1 MESQFVRGRAFCFVV
16 VTLAACLSPSVV
28 RAADGGPEQG
38 RWYKGNLHTHSL
50 WSDGDDFP
58 ERIAA
63 WYRERGYNFL
73 AITDHNT
80 LQQTARWVKYADLY
94 KKGAGPATDAY
105 LKDFAGRARTRG
117 DRTAGKQEV
126 RLTPFNE
133 YRPWFERAGEFL
145 LLPAEEISDK
155 FEKKPIHVNGT
166 NIVEQIKPQG
176 GKSVV
181 EVIRNDLRMV
191 REQGVRLGRPVLPHL
206 NHPNFQWG
214 VTAEEM
220 AAVVEERFFEVY
232 NGHPDVHNLGDATRP
247 GVERMWD
254 IANAVRI
261 ATFKS
266 APMLALATDDSHHY
280 HVEGPSRAAPGR
292 GWIQVRAAA
301 LTPEALIGAM
311 ERGDFY
317 ASSGVTLADVRYDG
331 RAATLTV
338 EAEASE
344 PGETFTTRF
353 VGTVAGADVE
363 TPRPEDVGVVFA
375 TVEGPR
381 ATYKLTGRELYVRA
395 VVTSSLAPAS
405 PSVKDQKRQAWTQP
419 VGWEGRVTGGSRGQ
433 VGGGER

>member
-1 MESQFVRGRAFCFVV
+1 
-16 VTLAACLSPSVV
+16 
-28 RAADGGPEQG
+28 
-38 RWYKGNLHTHSL
+38 LHTHSL
-50 WSDGDDFP
+50 WSDGDEFP
-58 ERIAA
+58 ERIAT

-80 LQQTARWVKYADLY
+80 LQQGERWVKFADLY

-105 LKDFAGRARTRG
+105 LKEYAGRAKTRG

-126 RLTPFNE
+126 RLTPFAE
-133 YRPWFERAGEFL
+133 YRPELERPGEFL

-155 FEKKPIHVNGT
+155 FEKRAIHVNGT
-166 NIVEQIKPQG
+166 NIVEQLKPRG

-181 EVIRNDLRMV
+181 EVIRNDLRAV
-191 REQGVRLGRPVLPHL
+191 REQGERLGRPVLPHL

-220 AAVVEERFFEVY
+220 AQVVEERFFEVY

-254 IANAVRI
+254 IANAIRI
-261 ATFKS
+261 ATLKS
-266 APMLALATDDSHHY
+266 PPMLALATDDSHHY
-280 HVEGPSRAAPGR
+280 HVQGASRAAPGR
-292 GWIQVRAAA
+292 GWVQVRAEA
-301 LTPEALIGAM
+301 LTPAALIGAM
-311 ERGDFY
+311 DRGDFY

-331 RAATLTV
+331 RGRTLSV
-338 EAEASE
+338 EAEPSE

-353 VGTVAGADVE
+353 VGTLAGVVG
-363 TPRPEDVGVVFA
+363 TPPPPEAVGVVLA

-381 ATYKLTGRELYVRA
+381 ASYTLTGRELYVRA

-405 PSVKDQKRQAWTQP
+405 PSVKDQRRQAWTQP
-419 VGWEGRVTGGSRGQ
+419 VGWEGRVK
-433 VGGGER
+433 